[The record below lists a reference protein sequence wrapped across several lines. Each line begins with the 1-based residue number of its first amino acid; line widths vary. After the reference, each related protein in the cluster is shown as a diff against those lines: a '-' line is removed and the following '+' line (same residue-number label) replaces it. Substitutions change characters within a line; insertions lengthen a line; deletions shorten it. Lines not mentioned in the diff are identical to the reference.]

1 MDIAPPER
9 AVRLVFEHDGDT
21 VRLVAELPVEG
32 AAAHSDAGAVPGRG
46 HYVELQARDGALL
59 SRVAVPDAF
68 PDTVEV
74 FPETAGDPILRVPAQ
89 RTGTF
94 TTVVGVPQAAARVA
108 VVRVSEGAG
117 TAGPAGGPLPGAA
130 APGAVERTELASFDL
145 SDPQEP
151 TS

>member
-1 MDIAPPER
+1 MDIPPPER

-32 AAAHSDAGAVPGRG
+32 APAQSDAGGAPARG
-46 HYVELQARDGALL
+46 HYVELHASDGALL
-59 SRVAVPDAF
+59 SRVAVPQAF

-74 FPETAGDPILRVPAQ
+74 FPETAGDPILRVPAE

-94 TTVVGVPQAAARVA
+94 TTVVGIPQAAARVA
-108 VVRVSEGAG
+108 VVRVSESPDA
-117 TAGPAGGPLPGAA
+117 AGPAGPLPGAA
-130 APGAVERTELASFDL
+130 APRAVETTELASFDL

-151 TS
+151 TT